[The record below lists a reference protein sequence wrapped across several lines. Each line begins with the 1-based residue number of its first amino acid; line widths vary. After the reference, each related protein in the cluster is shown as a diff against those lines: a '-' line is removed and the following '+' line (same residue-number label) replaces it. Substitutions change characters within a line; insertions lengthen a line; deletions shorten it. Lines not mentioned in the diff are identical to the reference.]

1 MVHALTPLL
10 LVLNAAP
17 VHVWAF
23 HGAAPATSP
32 DQLLKKYDPDVTLID
47 ASPLY
52 EVFNGAKSQFQDF
65 SGFTA
70 AAPAAWPKE
79 LTAVWNDAMKHC
91 RDEAGP
97 PPWKGAQALT
107 VASSCSEQIT
117 SYLWQKYFE
126 RVKAERVIF
135 IKADPKLLIAST
147 FEPSEE
153 VEHFIRLEGDSKD
166 VGARLEEALGELKKP
181 AQLQRQARV
190 VVTELSGRVV
200 GDPFKGEKLATAAV
214 KAKKCDALP
223 LSLAVSPNSTL
234 STALQDRWGNST
246 RGRGPGGSCTLELK
260 LRGSLYDASLT
271 CGSVTVKTDA
281 PKKGGGDVLTEK
293 LITGLAAQYCR

>member
-1 MVHALTPLL
+1 MVQAVTPLL
-10 LVLNAAP
+10 FVLSASP

-23 HGAAPATSP
+23 HGTPPGTGVEQA
-32 DQLLKKYDPDVTLID
+32 LKKYDPDATLVD
-47 ASPLY
+47 ASSLY
-52 EVFNGAKSQFQDF
+52 EVFHGAKSQFQDF
-65 SGFTA
+65 NGFTA
-70 AAPAAWPKE
+70 APPSAWPKE

-97 PPWKGAQALT
+97 SPWKGAQALT

-126 RVKAERVIF
+126 RVKAERVVF

-147 FEPSEE
+147 FEPTEE

-166 VGARLEEALGELKKP
+166 LGARLEEALGELKKP

-190 VVTELSGRVV
+190 VVTELSARVV
-200 GDPFKGEKLATAAV
+200 GDPFKSEKLATTPV

-234 STALQDRWGNST
+234 STALQDRWSNST

-260 LRGSLYDASLT
+260 LRGPLYDASLT

-281 PKKGGGDVLTEK
+281 SKKGGGDVLTEK
-293 LITGLAAQYCR
+293 LISGLAAQYCR